1 MHSQRPSLKVLQ
13 FPEDGRRVMKYGNH
27 RASPGLEGEIRER
40 LAAGDAEDT
49 HRRARQEGESVPVS
63 MIRVNNQDRTNIFE
77 IASLVSLISAPSK
90 TFRIKM
96 RAMKR
101 IVAPVLTAMPTAG
114 AG

>member
-49 HRRARQEGESVPVS
+49 HRRARQEGEF
-63 MIRVNNQDRTNIFE
+63 ILRGTCGQEQD
-77 IASLVSLISAPSK
+77 SK
-90 TFRIKM
+90 EK
-96 RAMKR
+96 A
-101 IVAPVLTAMPTAG
+101 VAG
-114 AG
+114 CS